1 MPSYL
6 RFTPPTLEVPLVR
19 PRLTVLVALGCLAG
33 GGGAGPG
40 TRAPQPAQETLAQF
54 MSAVKDNNIERMG
67 TLWGSERGPATSW
80 MKSDQLRERLS
91 VVQKYVD
98 HAGYRVIEG
107 PLAVPG
113 HDNLKSFRVELQ
125 RQGGCTVVFPVDLVR
140 TKSGGWVVNDVH
152 LGSIHTPG
160 TACRRW
166 VRGAR
171 AARPGRR
178 RRTRGQ
184 SSRRRPSRGAPA
196 GGRGRLGRSRG
207 RRRWMERRCRRERR
221 GRVTRS

>member
-19 PRLTVLVALGCLAG
+19 PRLTVLVALGCLAC

-40 TRAPQPAQETLAQF
+40 KLAPQSPQETLAQF

-80 MKSDQLRERLS
+80 MKSDQLRERLT

-140 TKSGGWVVNDVH
+140 TKSGGWVGDGVPAVSEGNVSA
-152 LGSIHTPG
+152 GWRVCYSVSSSKMPAVVFGCRKAMRRPPTPRRG
-160 TACRRW
+160 TSSTRRYP
-166 VRGAR
+166 
-171 AARPGRR
+171 AARQR
-178 RRTRGQ
+178 
-184 SSRRRPSRGAPA
+184 SSA
-196 GGRGRLGRSRG
+196 RSRSG
-207 RRRWMERRCRRERR
+207 
-221 GRVTRS
+221 TR